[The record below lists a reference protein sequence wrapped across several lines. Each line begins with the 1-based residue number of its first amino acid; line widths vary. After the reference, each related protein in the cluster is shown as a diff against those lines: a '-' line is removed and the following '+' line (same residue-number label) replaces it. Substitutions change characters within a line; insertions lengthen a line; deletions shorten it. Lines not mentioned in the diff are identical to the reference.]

1 MSNPIV
7 LVVGAAGRFAGLLV
21 PELVRRG
28 ATVRALVRSEANA
41 AVARKA
47 GAAEIALGDLRD
59 AASLEAAARGARGI
73 FHIGPAFA
81 PDESELG
88 LRMVGAAKRAG
99 VRRFV
104 FSSVMHPTNARLGT
118 HAMKQPVE
126 EALFGSGLAYTI
138 LQPTNFYQN
147 IELAWPAVLAHGV
160 FAEPFAKTAPVA
172 RVDYRDVAEVA
183 AKALTEDHLAYG
195 TFELC
200 GEEQPTREDIVALM
214 GEALGRPKS
223 IAAAEPSFA
232 EWRAMA
238 NPPYDE
244 RQLGWLASIFAY
256 YNEHGIRGNT
266 TVLRTLLGR
275 SPRTLRAYVGELAQS
290 S

>member
-1 MSNPIV
+1 MMSNPIV

-28 ATVRALVRSEANA
+28 ATVRALVRNDANA
-41 AVARKA
+41 AVARRA
-47 GAAEIALGDLRD
+47 GAAEVALGDLRD
-59 AASLEAAARGARGI
+59 ARSLEAAARGVHGV

-88 LRMVGAAKRAG
+88 LRMVDTARRAG
-99 VRRFV
+99 ARRFV
-104 FSSVMHPTNARLGT
+104 FSSVMHPTNGRLGT

-126 EALFGSGLAYTI
+126 EALFGSGLQYTI

-147 IELAWPAVLAHGV
+147 IEAAWPAVLAHGV
-160 FAEPFAKTAPVA
+160 FAEPFAKSANVA
-172 RVDYRDVAEVA
+172 RIDYRDVAEVA

-200 GEEQPTREDIVALM
+200 GEEKLTREDIVAIM
-214 GEALGRPKS
+214 GEVLGRP
-223 IAAAEPSFA
+223 IAAAEPSFE
-232 EWRAMA
+232 EWRTMA

-244 RQLGWLASIFAY
+244 RQLGSLANIFAY
-256 YNEHGIRGNT
+256 YNEHGVRGNS

-275 SPRTLRAYVGELAQS
+275 SPRTMRAYVGELARS
-290 S
+290 R